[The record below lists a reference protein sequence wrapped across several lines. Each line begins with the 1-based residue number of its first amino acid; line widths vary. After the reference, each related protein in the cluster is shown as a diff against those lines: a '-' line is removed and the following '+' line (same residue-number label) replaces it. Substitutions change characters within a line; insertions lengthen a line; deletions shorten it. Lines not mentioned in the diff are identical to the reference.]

1 MRKLQAQIEQS
12 KQDIKVKRIGAAT
25 GEANESRKIASAS
38 ASAILKSV
46 RADEQEAG
54 KQLLKDI
61 DEQMGV
67 AVVALGEQNG
77 QGSVQE
83 RSALDRSF
91 EAESNAATMVSRLE
105 ELMVP
110 ASFDVVIP
118 DEYVH
123 ACAAARKCRRPP
135 PGRARVPRLL
145 TTSTRTHRL
154 IPAPPH
160 PARARRPN
168 AALALPGTKSCRS

>member
-118 DEYVH
+118 EEYVH
-123 ACAAARKCRRPP
+123 ACATAR
-135 PGRARVPRLL
+135 
-145 TTSTRTHRL
+145 
-154 IPAPPH
+154 
-160 PARARRPN
+160 
-168 AALALPGTKSCRS
+168 